1 MRRLLML
8 VLFAGLA
15 CAAKKDKK
23 PPEPAAAPPPPAA
36 EAAPEPEAEPTPPPE
51 VKNADMYVSIRS
63 ADGQMKKGHVKKIE
77 RSVDW
82 FADQGWTDDAKDL
95 KITIE
100 SAGKERDITWSDVAA
115 ITIKPGPLSD
125 VDCVYDSQF
134 TPWMYDCTLKTTAT
148 LKTKDGATGL
158 VTNRHK
164 WKFTFDDDSTDEF
177 WLFKHPARQQ
187 DDREIDIDSTEP
199 ENVALYKTLSQRLK
213 LEAATSLVVSI
224 TIP

>member
-82 FADQGWTDDAKDL
+82 FADQGWTDDAKNL
-95 KITIE
+95 KLTIE
-100 SAGKERDITWSDVAA
+100 AAGKERDITWADVAS
-115 ITIKPGPLSD
+115 ISIKPGPLSD

-134 TPWMYDCTLKTTAT
+134 TPWMYDCTLKTT
-148 LKTKDGATGL
+148 
-158 VTNRHK
+158 
-164 WKFTFDDDSTDEF
+164 
-177 WLFKHPARQQ
+177 
-187 DDREIDIDSTEP
+187 
-199 ENVALYKTLSQRLK
+199 
-213 LEAATSLVVSI
+213 
-224 TIP
+224 

>member
-1 MRRLLML
+1 MRRLLL
-8 VLFAGLA
+8 LLFFAGA
-15 CAAKKDKK
+15 CAKKEK
-23 PPEPAAAPPPPAA
+23 PPEAAAAPPPAA
-36 EAAPEPEAEPTPPPE
+36 TEVAPEPEAEPEPPPDAP
-51 VKNADMYVSIRS
+51 NADLNMSIKT
-63 ADGQMKKGHVKKIE
+63 ANGQVKKGHVKKIE

-82 FADQGWTDDAKDL
+82 FADQGWTDEAKSL
-95 KITIE
+95 VITLE
-100 SAGKERDITWSDVAA
+100 SAGKERDVPWTDVVS
-115 ITIKPGPLSD
+115 ISIKPGPLSD

-148 LKTKDGATGL
+148 VKTKDGATGL

-164 WKFTFDDDSTDEF
+164 WKLTFDDDSTSEF

-199 ENVALYKTLSQRLK
+199 ENLSLYKTLSQRLRT
-213 LEAATSLVVSI
+213 EASTTLVVSI